1 MKHIFY
7 EDNIIVFIYKNI
19 NEYLKEKEE
28 IEENIK
34 KILINIKKNYKKK
47 ISGYYK
53 IKIYQNKNYGIILE
67 IEKEEDFDFFPDVVD
82 LKVELE
88 EDSDIYLKVDDY
100 FLINDLSKQIY
111 TYDNNYYINVN
122 ELEKKEIILLSDFY
136 KLIYGKELEKIKN
149 KFKTITIY
157 M

>member
-88 EDSDIYLKVDDY
+88 EDSNIYLKVDDY

-149 KFKTITIY
+149 KFKIITI
-157 M
+157 